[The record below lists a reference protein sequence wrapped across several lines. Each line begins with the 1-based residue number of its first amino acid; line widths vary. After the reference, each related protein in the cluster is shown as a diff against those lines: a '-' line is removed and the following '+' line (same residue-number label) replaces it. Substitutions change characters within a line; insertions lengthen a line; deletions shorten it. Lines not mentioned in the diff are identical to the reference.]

1 MIRIVVVDDHP
12 LVLEGLSRI
21 IEREPDLE
29 LVGRAG
35 SSGELAALLER
46 TPCDVLVLDIG
57 LPDKNG
63 LDVLEELKSHYPQVA
78 VLMLSIYP
86 EERFAVRAFR
96 IGAAGYLT
104 KSAASDELITAIHKV
119 SAGGRYVS
127 GRLAEE
133 LARNLSRP
141 GDEAPHTK
149 LSNRENEVFLLLAQ
163 GGTTAEIARQL
174 HLSENTIYTY
184 RNRILRKLDR
194 QNNAQLSLYAI
205 RYDLIN

>member
-29 LVGRAG
+29 LVGQAG
-35 SSGELAALLER
+35 SSRELAALLER

-63 LDVLEELKSHYPQVA
+63 LALLEELKSHHPQVV

-163 GGTTAEIARQL
+163 GGTTAKIAWQL
-174 HLSENTIYTY
+174 HLSKNTIYTY
-184 RNRILRKLDR
+184 RSRILSKLDQ

-205 RYDLIN
+205 RYGLID